1 MMMFTEEEY
10 ESLPPALQRK
20 FFSNTERL
28 RMRLAHSDP
37 SSTANGGPDYPASAL
52 ASALPRRLHFQNLRR
67 RPNHTTTAA
76 TPASATAGSAVRRR
90 ASANNNK
97 KKRSRRLNTFSSH
110 DSYNSSVTAS
120 SLLPPSSAQKPQLS
134 SLQLAYLS
142 AQVDSQCFQSLPPKV
157 QQKFFSPDERAYL
170 RQVYRDSV
178 ILDSADQAVYRL
190 EQKKKQTHPSCE
202 SLPSDTTTTDLSQT
216 STLYIESSDSGWDT
230 EGEPDDEMDN
240 SINDSF
246 RWLDGDGDLDLRLDD
261 YHAHVANAN
270 PVPKQP
276 PRRKPSFRRTMSFSA
291 NRQARKAASSISNCA
306 VPGSSQ
312 SSTVPSSLANIVGRT
327 STSRPPSG
335 YQRPTMHAPRSSTS
349 SIDPAA
355 QYYQDPEARL
365 KLRVYLASPQKFD
378 EAIEFGFPALNDG
391 KNDNTLSERPER
403 VSEGL
408 ASPKVQKLTGT
419 FFEDANGAVHGHRC
433 STDKN
438 RRKSSRLSTVARVPQ
453 NLKNPP
459 NKRQTCTAA
468 PPPALRRVPGNRE
481 MTLKMTLTRPDL
493 REQSS
498 PSVSPT
504 SAEDPLKPE
513 ELPPVADSYPD
524 IWDESDSE
532 QQNVMKKM
540 WRRLRKPKY

>member
-1 MMMFTEEEY
+1 
-10 ESLPPALQRK
+10 
-20 FFSNTERL
+20 
-28 RMRLAHSDP
+28 MRLAHSDP
-37 SSTANGGPDYPASAL
+37 SSPANNGPDYPPSAL
-52 ASALPRRLHFQNLRR
+52 ASALPRCLHFQNLRR

-76 TPASATAGSAVRRR
+76 ATPASASAGSAVRRR
-90 ASANNNK
+90 ASNNK
-97 KKRSRRLNTFSSH
+97 KRRSRRLDTFSSH
-110 DSYNSSVTAS
+110 DSHYSSFIAS
-120 SLLPPSSAQKPQLS
+120 PLSPSSTQKPQLS

-157 QQKFFSPDERAYL
+157 QQKFFSPEERAYL

-178 ILDSADQAVYRL
+178 IFDSADQAVYRL

-216 STLYIESSDSGWDT
+216 STLYIESSDSDWDT
-230 EGEPDDEMDN
+230 EAEPDDDDDDDDEDDDEEMD
-240 SINDSF
+240 SSLNDSF

-306 VPGSSQ
+306 VPSSSQ

-391 KNDNTLSERPER
+391 KDDNTLSECPER

-419 FFEDANGAVHGHRC
+419 FFDDANGTVHG

-438 RRKSSRLSTVARVPQ
+438 RRKSSRLSTVAKAPQ
-453 NLKNPP
+453 TLKNPP

-513 ELPPVADSYPD
+513 ELPPVTDSYPD

>member
-1 MMMFTEEEY
+1 
-10 ESLPPALQRK
+10 
-20 FFSNTERL
+20 
-28 RMRLAHSDP
+28 MRLAHSDP
-37 SSTANGGPDYPASAL
+37 SSPANGGSDYPPPAL

-76 TPASATAGSAVRRR
+76 TTPASASANAGSAVRRR
-90 ASANNNK
+90 ASNNNNNNNNKNKNK
-97 KKRSRRLNTFSSH
+97 KKRSRRLDTFSSH
-110 DSYNSSVTAS
+110 DSYNSSITAPP
-120 SLLPPSSAQKPQLS
+120 LLSPSSAQKPQLG

-142 AQVDSQCFQSLPPKV
+142 AQVDLQCFQSLPPKV
-157 QQKFFSPDERAYL
+157 QQKFFSPEERAYL

-178 ILDSADQAVYRL
+178 IFDSADQAVYRS

-216 STLYIESSDSGWDT
+216 STLYIESSDSDWDT
-230 EGEPDDEMDN
+230 EAEPDDEDDDDNNEMDN
-240 SINDSF
+240 SLNDSF

-261 YHAHVANAN
+261 YHAHITNAN

-291 NRQARKAASSISNCA
+291 NRQARKAASSVSHPV
-306 VPGSSQ
+306 VPSSSQ

-391 KNDNTLSERPER
+391 KDDNTLSERPER

-419 FFEDANGAVHGHRC
+419 FFEDANGTVHGNRC
-433 STDKN
+433 SNDKN
-438 RRKSSRLSTVARVPQ
+438 RRKSSRLSTVAKAPQ
-453 NLKNPP
+453 TLKNPP

-504 SAEDPLKPE
+504 SAEDPLRPE

>member
-1 MMMFTEEEY
+1 
-10 ESLPPALQRK
+10 
-20 FFSNTERL
+20 
-28 RMRLAHSDP
+28 MRLAHSDP

-67 RPNHTTTAA
+67 RPNHTTTPATPA

-276 PRRKPSFRRTMSFSA
+276 PRKPSFRRTMSFSA

-419 FFEDANGAVHGHRC
+419 FFEDANGAVHGHR